1 MSQQTKRKDFPK
13 DVIALKIGGEPVD
26 LKCGLPDD
34 AKPEFIL
41 LDSEEGLEI
50 LRHSTAHLMA
60 QAVQEL
66 YPNAQLT
73 IGPPIENGFYYD
85 IDIDVT
91 FTPEDLK
98 TIEARMKKLA
108 KKKYAIEREDISRE
122 DALALFEERG
132 ESYKIEMIHDLPE
145 DEALS
150 IYRQGDFVDLCRGP
164 HVPGTGWLRNFKL
177 LSVAGAY
184 WRGDEKNKMLQRI
197 YGTAFATKEELADQ
211 LQKLE
216 DAKKRDHRVIGK
228 QLGIFL
234 VDEGAG
240 GGLIYWQPRGTTVKK
255 VIERFWEDEH
265 VKRGYQL
272 VSIPHITRDV
282 LFKTS
287 GHYDFYRENM
297 YVLNIDEDEYVLKPM
312 NCPGHILIYQQKIH
326 SYRDLPYRLA
336 ELGTVYRYERSG
348 ALHGMLRVRGFT
360 QDDAHIFCT
369 PEQAEDEVLG
379 VIDLA
384 HFMLNTFGYE
394 DFETELSVHDSSDF
408 SKYAGVVG
416 DWEAAEAALTRA
428 LEKRGISYKRI
439 EGEAAF
445 YGPKIDIKMRDA
457 LGRGWQGPTIQFDF
471 NLPKRFDLNYVGAD
485 GARHKVVMIHRT
497 VMGSMERFVGGL
509 IEHYAGAFP
518 TWLAPEQARI
528 MTITDDSIS
537 YGREVERKLLAAS
550 IRAEGD
556 FRNEK
561 IGYKI
566 REAQRDKI
574 PYMLIL
580 GAREAETGGVSLR
593 LREQGDVGSISLEEL
608 MQRMRSD
615 IETKSLTTG
624 AVGYGLTL

>member
-1 MSQQTKRKDFPK
+1 MSQQTKQKDLPNNA
-13 DVIALKIGGEPVD
+13 IALKIDGAPVD
-26 LKCGLPDD
+26 LNRGLPDD
-34 AKPEFIL
+34 AEPEFIL

-66 YPNAQLT
+66 YPGAQLT

-85 IDIDVT
+85 IDVDVT

-98 TIEARMKKLA
+98 SIEARMKKLA
-108 KKKYAIEREDISRE
+108 KKKYAIEREDISRA
-122 DALALFEERG
+122 DALSLFGERG
-132 ESYKIEMIHDLPE
+132 ENYKIEMIHDLPE

-150 IYRQGDFVDLCRGP
+150 IYRQGEFVDLCRGP

-197 YGTAFATKEELADQ
+197 YGTAFATKESLADH
-211 LQKLE
+211 LQMLE

-234 VDEGAG
+234 VDEDAG

-384 HFMLNTFGYE
+384 HYMLKTFGYV

-408 SKYAGVVG
+408 SKYSGVIE
-416 DWEAAEAALTRA
+416 DWEASEAALTRA

-485 GARHKVVMIHRT
+485 GARHKVIMIHRT

-528 MTITDDSIS
+528 MTITDDHIP
-537 YGREVERKLLAAS
+537 YGREVESKLLAAGF
-550 IRAEGD
+550 RAEGD

-580 GAREAETGGVSLR
+580 GAREAETGEVSLR
-593 LREQGDVGSISLEEL
+593 LREQGDLGSISLEEL

-615 IETKSLTTG
+615 IENKSLTAG
-624 AVGYGLTL
+624 AV

>member
-1 MSQQTKRKDFPK
+1 MSQQTKPK
-13 DVIALKIGGEPVD
+13 DLPKDAIAQKIDGAPVD
-26 LKCGLPDD
+26 LNRDLPDN
-34 AKPEFIL
+34 AEPEFIL

-66 YPNAQLT
+66 YPGAQLT

-85 IDIDVT
+85 IDVDVT

-98 TIEARMKKLA
+98 SIEARMKKLA
-108 KKKYAIEREDISRE
+108 KKKYAIEREDISRA
-122 DALALFEERG
+122 DALSLFEERG
-132 ESYKIEMIHDLPE
+132 ENYKLEMIHDLPE

-197 YGTAFATKEELADQ
+197 YGTAFATKDGLAEH

-234 VDEGAG
+234 VDEDAG

-265 VKRGYQL
+265 VRRGYQL

-369 PEQAEDEVLG
+369 PETGRRRGAGRHRPGALHAED
-379 VIDLA
+379 
-384 HFMLNTFGYE
+384 
-394 DFETELSVHDSSDF
+394 
-408 SKYAGVVG
+408 
-416 DWEAAEAALTRA
+416 
-428 LEKRGISYKRI
+428 
-439 EGEAAF
+439 
-445 YGPKIDIKMRDA
+445 
-457 LGRGWQGPTIQFDF
+457 
-471 NLPKRFDLNYVGAD
+471 
-485 GARHKVVMIHRT
+485 
-497 VMGSMERFVGGL
+497 
-509 IEHYAGAFP
+509 
-518 TWLAPEQARI
+518 
-528 MTITDDSIS
+528 
-537 YGREVERKLLAAS
+537 
-550 IRAEGD
+550 IR
-556 FRNEK
+556 
-561 IGYKI
+561 
-566 REAQRDKI
+566 
-574 PYMLIL
+574 
-580 GAREAETGGVSLR
+580 V
-593 LREQGDVGSISLEEL
+593 
-608 MQRMRSD
+608 
-615 IETKSLTTG
+615 
-624 AVGYGLTL
+624 

>member
-1 MSQQTKRKDFPK
+1 M
-13 DVIALKIGGEPVD
+13 
-26 LKCGLPDD
+26 
-34 AKPEFIL
+34 
-41 LDSEEGLEI
+41 
-50 LRHSTAHLMA
+50 
-60 QAVQEL
+60 
-66 YPNAQLT
+66 
-73 IGPPIENGFYYD
+73 
-85 IDIDVT
+85 
-91 FTPEDLK
+91 
-98 TIEARMKKLA
+98 
-108 KKKYAIEREDISRE
+108 
-122 DALALFEERG
+122 
-132 ESYKIEMIHDLPE
+132 
-145 DEALS
+145 
-150 IYRQGDFVDLCRGP
+150 
-164 HVPGTGWLRNFKL
+164 
-177 LSVAGAY
+177 
-184 WRGDEKNKMLQRI
+184 
-197 YGTAFATKEELADQ
+197 
-211 LQKLE
+211 
-216 DAKKRDHRVIGK
+216 
-228 QLGIFL
+228 
-234 VDEGAG
+234 
-240 GGLIYWQPRGTTVKK
+240 
-255 VIERFWEDEH
+255 IERFWEDEH

-384 HFMLNTFGYE
+384 HFMLKTFGYE

-408 SKYAGVVG
+408 SKYAGVLE

-428 LEKRGISYKRI
+428 LEKRDIPYKRI

-485 GARHKVVMIHRT
+485 GARHKVIMIHRT

-518 TWLAPEQARI
+518 PWLAPEQARI
-528 MTITDDSIS
+528 MTITDDHIP
-537 YGREVERKLLAAS
+537 YGREVESKLLAAGF
-550 IRAEGD
+550 RAEGD

-580 GAREAETGGVSLR
+580 GAREAETGEVSLR
-593 LREQGDVGSISLEEL
+593 LREQGDLGSISLEEL
-608 MQRMRSD
+608 MKRMRSD
-615 IETKSLTTG
+615 IDTKSLTAG
-624 AVGYGLTL
+624 AV

>member
-1 MSQQTKRKDFPK
+1 MSQPADRKDFPE
-13 DVIALKIGGEPVD
+13 DAIALRLDGAAVD
-26 LKCGLPDD
+26 LNRDLPGD
-34 AKPEFIL
+34 ARPEFIS

-60 QAVQEL
+60 QAVREL
-66 YPNAQLT
+66 YPGARLA
-73 IGPPIENGFYYD
+73 IGPPIESGFYYD
-85 IDIDVT
+85 VDVDAA
-91 FTPEDLK
+91 FTPDDLK
-98 TIEARMKKLA
+98 KIEGRMKKLA
-108 KKKYAIEREDISRE
+108 GRRYAIRREDISRA
-122 DALALFEERG
+122 DALALFGERG
-132 ESYKIEMIHDLPE
+132 ESYKLEMIRELPE

-164 HVPGTGWLRNFKL
+164 HAPSTGMLRNFKL

-197 YGTAFATKEELADQ
+197 YGTAFGTKEALDAH
-211 LQKLE
+211 LRNLE
-216 DAKKRDHRVIGK
+216 DARRRDHRLLGR

-234 VDEGAG
+234 VDEDAG
-240 GGLIYWQPRGTTVKK
+240 GGLIYWQPRGAVVKK

-265 VKRGYQL
+265 VKRGYRL
-272 VSIPHITRDV
+272 VSIPHIARDA
-282 LFKTS
+282 LFRTS

-369 PEQAEDEVLG
+369 PEQAEEEVLG

-384 HFMLNTFGYE
+384 HFMLGTYGYD
-394 DFETELSVHDSSDF
+394 DFETELSVHDPSDF
-408 SKYAGVVG
+408 SKYAGVAE
-416 DWEAAEAALTRA
+416 DWEAAEAALRAA
-428 LEKRGISYKRI
+428 LEKRGIAYKRI

-509 IEHYAGAFP
+509 LEHYAGAFP
-518 TWLAPEQARI
+518 PWLAPEQARV
-528 MTITDDSIS
+528 MTITDAHVP
-537 YGREVERKLLAAS
+537 YGREVERKLLAAGF
-550 IRAEGD
+550 RAEGD

-566 REAQRDKI
+566 REAQRDKV
-574 PYMLIL
+574 PYMLVV
-580 GAREAETGGVSLR
+580 GSREAEAGEVALR
-593 LREQGDVGSISLEEL
+593 LRERGEAGSISLEEL
-608 MQRMRSD
+608 MERMRNDVES
-615 IETKSLTTG
+615 KSLAAG
-624 AVGYGLTL
+624 TL

>member
-1 MSQQTKRKDFPK
+1 MSQQTKSKDFPK
-13 DVIALKIGGEPVD
+13 DAIALKIGGEPVD
-26 LKCGLPDD
+26 LNRGHPDD
-34 AKPEFIL
+34 SEPEFIL
-41 LDSEEGLEI
+41 LDSDEGLEI

-66 YPNAQLT
+66 YPGAQLT

-85 IDIDVT
+85 IDVDVT

-108 KKKYAIEREDISRE
+108 KKKYAIEREDVSRA
-122 DALALFEERG
+122 DALDLFEKRG

-150 IYRQGDFVDLCRGP
+150 VYRQGDFVDLCRGP

-197 YGTAFATKEELADQ
+197 YGTAFATKEDLADH

-216 DAKKRDHRVIGK
+216 DARKRDHRVLGK

-234 VDEGAG
+234 VDEDAG
-240 GGLIYWQPRGTTVKK
+240 GGLIYWQPRGTTLKK

-384 HFMLNTFGYE
+384 HFMLKTFGYE

-408 SKYAGVVG
+408 SKYAGVIE

-428 LEKRGISYKRI
+428 LEKRGIPYKRI

-485 GARHKVVMIHRT
+485 GARHKVIMIHRT

-528 MTITDDSIS
+528 MTITDDHIP
-537 YGREVERKLLAAS
+537 YGREVEIKLLAAGF
-550 IRAEGD
+550 RAEGD

-566 REAQRDKI
+566 REAQRDKV

-580 GAREAETGGVSLR
+580 GAREAETGEVSLR
-593 LREQGDVGSISLEEL
+593 LREQGDLGSISLEEL
-608 MQRMRSD
+608 MKRMRSD
-615 IETKSLTTG
+615 IDTKSLTAG
-624 AVGYGLTL
+624 AV